1 MHREKKK
8 KKNCIGKKNKT
19 NPQNYLAYSYTKGT
33 KDIALIKQTIN
44 AK

>member
-1 MHREKKK
+1 MHRKKK
-8 KKNCIGKKNKT
+8 KMHWKKNKT